1 MNLWAIEKPW
11 RTVSHNQIRSWW
23 NPTQIGMKYS
33 SRFGGYYTDR
43 TAILRLSM
51 ANVVSIGLEKDV
63 FLSISIFYRCHHK
76 QTSREK
82 LKYRNIW
89 KKKWN
94 IAQGGAP

>member
-1 MNLWAIEKPW
+1 
-11 RTVSHNQIRSWW
+11 
-23 NPTQIGMKYS
+23 MKYS

-89 KKKWN
+89 KKNEISHKVV
-94 IAQGGAP
+94 PHS